1 MIAKFLHDPL
11 IGVGKYMSLFNE
23 EDLYVKYA
31 MGFSQNDRDIVIEY
45 QINDHLVLQSELR
58 RRLDEYQGQD
68 TYNMD
73 LLYRFEY

>member
-1 MIAKFLHDPL
+1 
-11 IGVGKYMSLFNE
+11 
-23 EDLYVKYA
+23 

-45 QINDHLVLQSELR
+45 QINNHLVLQSELR